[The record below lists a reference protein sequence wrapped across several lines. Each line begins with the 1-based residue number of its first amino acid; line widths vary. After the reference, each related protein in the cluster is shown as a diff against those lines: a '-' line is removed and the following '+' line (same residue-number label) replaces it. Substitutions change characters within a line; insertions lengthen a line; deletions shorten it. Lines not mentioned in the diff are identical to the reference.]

1 MALRWKTSIDHFAS
15 FRFADP
21 AAGPRAHARSVR
33 DFAKLIH
40 QGLAFPDAQIAD
52 LFGDEDL
59 SMFSIAFG
67 ASLFGG
73 HEVNVGV
80 SPGRAA
86 PERLWE
92 LQVQV
97 PDAGMREASWRPKLE
112 TMKTVERGLHARLLD
127 LGALDLRWRL
137 LERRGDPGQATP

>member
-1 MALRWKTSIDHFAS
+1 MALRWGGSIDHFAS

-33 DFAKLIH
+33 DFTKTIH
-40 QGLAFPDAQIAD
+40 QGLAFPGAEIAEP
-52 LFGDEDL
+52 FGDEDL
-59 SMFSIAFG
+59 SMFSIAFN

-73 HEVNVGV
+73 YEVNVGL
-80 SPGRAA
+80 SPHGRA
-86 PERLWE
+86 RDQFWD

-112 TMKTVERGLHARLLD
+112 TMRAVELKLHARLLD
-127 LGALDLRWRL
+127 LGALELRWRL
-137 LERRGDPGQATP
+137 LERRDDPGQATP

>member
-1 MALRWKTSIDHFAS
+1 MALRWKASIDHFAS
-15 FRFADP
+15 FHFTDP

-40 QGLAFPDAQIAD
+40 QGLAFPDAEVGD
-52 LFGDEDL
+52 PFGDEDL

-73 HEVNVGV
+73 HEVNVGA
-80 SPGRAA
+80 SPGGRAA
-86 PERLWE
+86 DGLWD

-112 TMKTVERGLHARLLD
+112 TMKTVERRLHARLLD

-137 LERRGDPGQATP
+137 LERRDDPGQATP

>member
-1 MALRWKTSIDHFAS
+1 MTLRWKTSIDHFAS

-21 AAGPRAHARSVR
+21 AAGPRAHARSVW
-33 DFAKLIH
+33 DFAKTIH

-52 LFGDEDL
+52 PFGDEDI

-67 ASLFGG
+67 ASLFNGY
-73 HEVNVGV
+73 EVNVGV
-80 SPGRAA
+80 SPGRLAA
-86 PERLWE
+86 DRLWD

-112 TMKTVERGLHARLLD
+112 TMKAVERKLHARLLE

-137 LERRGDPGQATP
+137 LERRDDPGQATP